1 MGSKLVGT
9 GNFKAFN
16 LIKGVQNL
24 LQFPQKNDTKPVWY
38 GLYENLPFGRNRNK
52 QQNLAHFD
60 NNDSCTFDTFEVE
73 TTQLFEPSFLE
84 ITQLFSVDVVL

>member
-1 MGSKLVGT
+1 MRKL
-9 GNFKAFN
+9 F
-16 LIKGVQNL
+16 
-24 LQFPQKNDTKPVWY
+24 VWY

-60 NNDSCTFDTFEVE
+60 NNDSCIFDTFEVE

-84 ITQLFSVDVVL
+84 ITQLFSKLLFSVLDVVFKLEGGPTLLVFHVEGLQNT

>member
-1 MGSKLVGT
+1 MR
-9 GNFKAFN
+9 N
-16 LIKGVQNL
+16 L
-24 LQFPQKNDTKPVWY
+24 FVWY

-84 ITQLFSVDVVL
+84 ITQLFSVLLDVVFKLEGGPTLLVFHVEGLQNT

>member
-1 MGSKLVGT
+1 M
-9 GNFKAFN
+9 F
-16 LIKGVQNL
+16 
-24 LQFPQKNDTKPVWY
+24 

-73 TTQLFEPSFLE
+73 TTQLFEPSFLD
-84 ITQLFSVDVVL
+84 ITQLFSVDVVFKLEGPTLLVFYVEGLKNT